1 MGLKRK
7 SGSAPTPSSTTSSSS
22 APSAPTPA
30 SSSTSL
36 TEYAR
41 THARDADSY
50 LLPGPEP
57 PFTGIRLK
65 RGASVVAYFPDLSLE
80 QSVFMEERW
89 PPPPCVFKDVPG
101 AGGPAVLVHSFQRL
115 EQRGGRH
122 VAVYHRELDLRTT
135 ESEASATALVREAQA
150 RARIRLE
157 AHTEPESAIVQLLT
171 GRRFGRTAAA
181 REALRLERARAH
193 TGELNTMFREAT
205 GGGAPAMGA
214 WNSVHQWREDLWL
227 EPPAEPAPRE
237 VAREVA
243 ARIAET
249 VDTQLFEQLTK
260 KNGAGAPA
268 PKPPEPTPEPELSA
282 IRKRI
287 RDGMIW

>member
-1 MGLKRK
+1 
-7 SGSAPTPSSTTSSSS
+7 
-22 APSAPTPA
+22 
-30 SSSTSL
+30 
-36 TEYAR
+36 
-41 THARDADSY
+41 
-50 LLPGPEP
+50 
-57 PFTGIRLK
+57 
-65 RGASVVAYFPDLSLE
+65 
-80 QSVFMEERW
+80 MEERW

-101 AGGPAVLVHSFQRL
+101 AGGPAVIVHSFQRL

-135 ESEASATALVREAQA
+135 ETEAAARALVRDAQA

-157 AHTEPESAIVQLLT
+157 AHTEPEPSVLRVLS
-171 GRRFGRTAAA
+171 GRAFGRTEAA
-181 REALRLERARAH
+181 RQAARAH
-193 TGELNTMFREAT
+193 IRELNTLFREAT

-227 EPPAEPAPRE
+227 DPPAEPAPRE